1 MLALIASLSVNAI
14 DIKIKKDKTVV
25 DGIFY
30 NVNLKKQQA
39 VVVRGQ
45 EAYVGDIVIPEKITV
60 DSVTCYIEEIG
71 SGAFK
76 KTDRRRT
83 CSRNECFN
91 FKTS

>member
-1 MLALIASLSVNAI
+1 MKTVQRITMLMLALIASLSVNAI

-60 DSVTCYIEEIG
+60 DSVTCYI
-71 SGAFK
+71 
-76 KTDRRRT
+76 
-83 CSRNECFN
+83 
-91 FKTS
+91 